1 MRTIYILMED
11 SWGSTFSQCH
21 PTGESVNTKEEAEK
35 WVAEA
40 DWPGQREYRAIQVWD
55 HQLRE

>member
-1 MRTIYILMED
+1 MED